1 MSPLQ
6 TTEIKIQSCVK
17 MENQNREKEIIKTS
31 FVGIIGN
38 VFLVV
43 FKAFVG
49 IIAGSVSI
57 IMDAMNN
64 FTDALSSIITII
76 GTKLSA
82 KRADKKHPYGYGR
95 IEYMTSTL
103 IAVLILFAGG
113 MAVYESIQ
121 SIIDHFQNGSMPTFE
136 TYSIIIIAVAI
147 AAKITIGLFFRKKG
161 QKIDSDA
168 LKTSGMDAL
177 FDSILS
183 TATLV
188 GMIVAKFAGVYVE
201 GYLGIAIGLF
211 ILKSGFGVMKE
222 SLSSMIGDRFERE
235 YVVAI
240 KEEINKIEGVRGCY
254 DLILNSYGHN
264 KNIGSVHIGVN
275 EELTAKDIQS
285 IERKISMLMYNKYNT
300 IMTVGIYA
308 ENLSDEGSKNKLR
321 DVLDIIHKYP
331 TVLQVHG
338 FYVDKENKS
347 INYDLVVSFDDKT
360 PEETIGK
367 IKEETELA
375 NEGYTVFVQYDQDFS
390 LSE

>member
-1 MSPLQ
+1 
-6 TTEIKIQSCVK
+6 
-17 MENQNREKEIIKTS
+17 METINREKEIIKTS
-31 FVGIIGN
+31 FIGIVGN

-57 IMDAMNN
+57 IMDAVNN

-121 SIIDHFQNGSMPTFE
+121 SIIDHFQNGSMPSFE
-136 TYSIIIIAVAI
+136 TYSMIIIAVAI
-147 AAKITIGLFFRKKG
+147 VVKVAIGLFFRKKG
-161 QKIDSDA
+161 QKIESEA
-168 LKTSGMDAL
+168 LKASGMDAL

-183 TATLV
+183 TATLI

-201 GYLGIAIGLF
+201 GYLGIFIGLF

-240 KEEINKIEGVRGCY
+240 KEEINKIDGVCGCY

-275 EELTAKDIQS
+275 ESLTAKEIQV
-285 IERKISMLMYNKYNT
+285 IERNISMLLYYKYNT

-308 ENLSDEGSKNKLR
+308 ENQSDEVSKKKLGSI
-321 DVLDIIHKYP
+321 LDILKQYP
-331 TVLQVHG
+331 TVLQIHG
-338 FYVDKENKS
+338 FYVDEEKKEIS
-347 INYDLVVSFDDKT
+347 YDLVVSFDDSE
-360 PEETIGK
+360 PEETICK
-367 IKEETELA
+367 IKEETERL
-375 NEGYTVFVQYDQDFS
+375 NEGYSVVVQYDQDFS

>member
-1 MSPLQ
+1 
-6 TTEIKIQSCVK
+6 
-17 MENQNREKEIIKTS
+17 MENIKREKEIIKTS

-38 VFLVV
+38 VFLVA

-57 IMDAMNN
+57 IMDAVNN

-76 GTKLSA
+76 GTKLSG

-113 MAVYESIQ
+113 MAVYESVQ

-147 AAKITIGLFFRKKG
+147 AAKVAIGLFFRKKG
-161 QKIDSDA
+161 QKIESEA
-168 LKTSGMDAL
+168 LKASGMDAL

-188 GMIVAKFAGVYVE
+188 GMIVAKFAGLYVE
-201 GYLGIAIGLF
+201 GYLGILIGLF
-211 ILKSGFGVMKE
+211 ILKSGLGVMKE

-240 KEEINKIEGVRGCY
+240 KEDINKVEGVCGCY

-275 EELTAKDIQS
+275 ADLTAKEIQT
-285 IERKISMLMYNKYNT
+285 IERNISMLLYYKYNT

-308 ENLSDEGSKNKLR
+308 ENSPDTASKNKLQ
-321 DVLDIIHKYP
+321 VIHDIIKKYP
-331 TVLQVHG
+331 TVLQMHG
-338 FYVDKENKS
+338 FYVDEENKS
-347 INYDLVVSFDDKT
+347 INYDLVISFDDT
-360 PEETIGK
+360 NPEETISR
-367 IKEETELA
+367 IKEETERE
-375 NEGYTVFVQYDQDFS
+375 NDGYTVFVQYDQDFS

>member
-1 MSPLQ
+1 
-6 TTEIKIQSCVK
+6 
-17 MENQNREKEIIKTS
+17 MESNTREKEIVKTS

-38 VFLVV
+38 VFLVA

-57 IMDAMNN
+57 IMDAVNN
-64 FTDALSSIITII
+64 FTDALSSVITIA
-76 GTKLSA
+76 GTKLST

-121 SIIDHFQNGSMPTFE
+121 SIIDHFQNGTMPSFE

-147 AAKITIGLFFRKKG
+147 AAKVAIGLFFKKKG
-161 QKIDSDA
+161 QNIDSDA
-168 LKTSGMDAL
+168 LKASGMDAL

-222 SLSSMIGDRFERE
+222 SLSSMIGDRFDRE
-235 YVVAI
+235 FVVAI
-240 KEEINKIEGVRGCY
+240 KEDINQIEGVKGCY

-264 KNIGSVHIGVN
+264 QNIGSVHIGVDDS
-275 EELTAKDIQS
+275 LTAKEIQA
-285 IERKISMLMYNKYNT
+285 IERRIAMLMQSKYNT
-300 IMTVGIYA
+300 IMTVGVYA
-308 ENLSDEGSKNKLR
+308 EKLSNKDLKKKH
-321 DVLDIIHKYP
+321 DSILEVMKDHP

-338 FYVDKENKS
+338 FYVDEGEKS
-347 INYDLVVSFDDKT
+347 INFDLVISFDDLN
-360 PEETIGK
+360 PEETIRK
-367 IKEETELA
+367 IKEATELK
-375 NEGYTVFVQYDQDFS
+375 NEGYSVNIQYDQDFS